1 MKVLAAC
8 LKFRLAVKWDT
19 WTLNRHGLNK
29 AARETAPGP
38 PNETRIQSKTE
49 PRILGLLM
57 RQDLSLMLSWI
68 LL

>member
-1 MKVLAAC
+1 
-8 LKFRLAVKWDT
+8 VKWDT

-38 PNETRIQSKTE
+38 ANETRIQSKTE
-49 PRILGLLM
+49 PRILGLFM
-57 RQDLSLMLSWI
+57 RQGLLLMLSWM

>member
-29 AARETAPGP
+29 AARETASGP
-38 PNETRIQSKTE
+38 RKRDADTVK
-49 PRILGLLM
+49 
-57 RQDLSLMLSWI
+57 D
-68 LL
+68 